1 MKRKFANR
9 LDWLRIL
16 EKEYKQTY
24 LNNNSYRGHVTYLNL
39 RKVKEPI
46 FVTYNSEDLCIVDD
60 GYVWMMHFPE
70 GVDYSVTTTFD
81 RNGEV
86 VQWYFDIIKSQ
97 GLTDEGIPFIDDLYL
112 DLVFLPDG
120 AMYALDE
127 DELEEALKANEITK
141 QEYDTAKVTLIE
153 LIESIKNNTNIEIKE
168 SKRLFELMNNM

>member
-1 MKRKFANR
+1 
-9 LDWLRIL
+9 
-16 EKEYKQTY
+16 
-24 LNNNSYRGHVTYLNL
+24 
-39 RKVKEPI
+39 
-46 FVTYNSEDLCIVDD
+46 
-60 GYVWMMHFPE
+60 MMHFPE

-86 VQWYFDIIKSQ
+86 VQWYFDIIKNK
-97 GLTDEGIPFIDDLYL
+97 GLTNEGIPFIDDLYL

-141 QEYDTAKVTLIE
+141 QEYDKAKVTLTE

-168 SKRLFELMNNM
+168 SKRHFELMNKM